1 MCGSRPTFFNHE
13 SPPVS
18 LREEIRK
25 SDHSAALLLLS
36 LSRQSQPNLEG
47 LLRYPS
53 ALFTVSQIYWFYH
66 WRYSMILVSMTGL
79 TYALGLVEIVTHW
92 VTGDN
97 WVDVPALWAE
107 NITPHELGRE

>member
-1 MCGSRPTFFNHE
+1 
-13 SPPVS
+13 
-18 LREEIRK
+18 
-25 SDHSAALLLLS
+25 
-36 LSRQSQPNLEG
+36 
-47 LLRYPS
+47 
-53 ALFTVSQIYWFYH
+53 
-66 WRYSMILVSMTGL
+66 MILVSMTGL